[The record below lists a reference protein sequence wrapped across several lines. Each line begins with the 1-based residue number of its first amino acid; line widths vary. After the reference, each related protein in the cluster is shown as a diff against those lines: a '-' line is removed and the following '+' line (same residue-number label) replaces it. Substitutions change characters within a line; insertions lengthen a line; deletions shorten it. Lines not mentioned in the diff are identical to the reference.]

1 MVLKDASGLVKL
13 YAAVN
18 VEQYNIVTTASSQAE
33 CLTRYKRL
41 LGIESGDISDSSQSG
56 SSDHYSEDAA
66 GSSDI
71 SNNTGNRTDIE
82 EPTAADHE
90 ADITIA
96 DIKYID
102 ISGNTYIYLI
112 ADDDTLYRAKAAA
125 HEDMLLLKKV
135 TTSILPLPVKT
146 LLPAKN
152 KSNNQ
157 IIKNKMIKNKRL
169 LPLSR
174 SSRLTC

>member
-1 MVLKDASGLVKL
+1 MVKL

-56 SSDHYSEDAA
+56 SSNHYSEDAA
-66 GSSDI
+66 GSSDT
-71 SNNTGNRTDIE
+71 SNNTGNSTDIE

-102 ISGNTYIYLI
+102 ISGNHLYLP
-112 ADDDTLYRAKAAA
+112 DCR
-125 HEDMLLLKKV
+125 
-135 TTSILPLPVKT
+135 
-146 LLPAKN
+146 
-152 KSNNQ
+152 
-157 IIKNKMIKNKRL
+157 
-169 LPLSR
+169 
-174 SSRLTC
+174 